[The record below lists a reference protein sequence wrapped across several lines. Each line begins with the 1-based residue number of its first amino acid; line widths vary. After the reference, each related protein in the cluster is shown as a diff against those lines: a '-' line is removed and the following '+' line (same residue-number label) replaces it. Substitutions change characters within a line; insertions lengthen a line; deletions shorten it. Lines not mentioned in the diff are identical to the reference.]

1 MCFRFPTKCSVWL
14 GIAITAGCNNG
25 STVAL
30 PSQEPVQLGV
40 IESAQSPG
48 VGHSLVTTD
57 PRAAAYYNNAE
68 AVNTGLNNAFSMMI
82 FGSYFYFLGARTLYA
97 GTPGFFVLAWQTL
110 GVLLLYDLMYYFFH
124 RAMHRPFLM
133 RTVHGIHHQVR
144 FPLARLSVYLH
155 PLETLGGLGL
165 LILAIVLLGPI
176 SSTAFLL
183 IFLIHSLAN
192 IIVHSNLHFDH
203 PAMGLFNFWV
213 AKHDVHHD
221 KFKYNY
227 ASIFPFWDMA
237 FGTSK

>member
-1 MCFRFPTKCSVWL
+1 MTLTFFLIWFAILVVDGAAVAGLSA
-14 GIAITAGCNNG
+14 IAASPRYAHLLVRAGRNRM
-25 STVAL
+25 T
-30 PSQEPVQLGV
+30 
-40 IESAQSPG
+40 
-48 VGHSLVTTD
+48 
-57 PRAAAYYNNAE
+57 PRAE
-68 AVNTGLNNAFSMMI
+68 AVNTNLNNLFSMVI
-82 FGSYFYFLGARTLYA
+82 FGSYFYFLGAHTLYA
-97 GTPGFFVLAWQTL
+97 GTPSIVVIAGQTL

-165 LILAIVLLGPI
+165 LILAIVLIGPI
-176 SSTAFLL
+176 SAASFLL

>member
-1 MCFRFPTKCSVWL
+1 MTLSFFLIWFAILVIDGVAVGGLSA
-14 GIAITAGCNNG
+14 IAASPHYAHLLVRAGRNRMTA
-25 STVAL
+25 
-30 PSQEPVQLGV
+30 
-40 IESAQSPG
+40 
-48 VGHSLVTTD
+48 
-57 PRAAAYYNNAE
+57 RAE